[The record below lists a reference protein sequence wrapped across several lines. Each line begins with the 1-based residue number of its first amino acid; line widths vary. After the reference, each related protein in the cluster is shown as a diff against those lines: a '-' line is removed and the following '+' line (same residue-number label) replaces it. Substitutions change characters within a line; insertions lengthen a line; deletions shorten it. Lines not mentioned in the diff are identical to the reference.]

1 MRQLKDEIQ
10 LLEGFKVVKTIKI
23 EKPFT
28 RMIDLKTGQYL
39 FTSKN
44 HKRTLFLTIENK
56 TINYTK
62 STVPIK
68 PSCVFVDLEGGIWL
82 AGNKGC

>member
-1 MRQLKDEIQ
+1 MTFLGSDQNENIKRITDKNVVALFEIKEANQVAAVLKDEIQ

-39 FTSKN
+39 FLHQK
-44 HKRTLFLTIENK
+44 I
-56 TINYTK
+56 TK
-62 STVPIK
+62 GP
-68 PSCVFVDLEGGIWL
+68 CF
-82 AGNKGC
+82 